1 MESDSESHTECRCL
15 SRRRRLNPCFNGT
28 GFRAL
33 KMSNSSLLRT
43 GLNPCF
49 NGTGFRVAKT
59 YAIVFAIFVLI
70 LVLMELDS
78 EQVCLPKNGKFI
90 LGLNPCFNGTGFR
103 GLLET
108 LSQKETMSLN
118 PCFNGTGFRA
128 LYLQFS

>member
-1 MESDSESHTECRCL
+1 
-15 SRRRRLNPCFNGT
+15 
-28 GFRAL
+28 
-33 KMSNSSLLRT
+33 
-43 GLNPCF
+43 
-49 NGTGFRVAKT
+49 
-59 YAIVFAIFVLI
+59 
-70 LVLMELDS
+70 MELDS